1 MMGGR
6 VGEKKN
12 EINAILNSVEV
23 KVEVGVELGKNKD
36 SVKVESLTRRRSIKR
51 LKKRKPY
58 LPA

>member
-1 MMGGR
+1 MVDGWVR
-6 VGEKKN
+6 KN

-23 KVEVGVELGKNKD
+23 KVEVGVKLGKNKD
-36 SVKVESLTRRRSIKR
+36 FVKFECLTRRRSTKR